1 MEDKL
6 EYRALLE
13 GKTPRTRT
21 ADKED
26 WNTICKIR

>member
-1 MEDKL
+1 MSMEDKL

-26 WNTICKIR
+26 